1 MTNPTLDTT
10 ALQGRL
16 DAGKR
21 LLATAQNDFDNGVR
35 GLLASDGRTPIH
47 GPDEHERRL
56 AALRETLAGKVATVD
71 SQADAVIASIEAA
84 RLSEHADP
92 LASLD
97 LATLELAGT
106 HRVFVK
112 EDCETLPIP
121 QLIGRLE
128 WAGKYPGAYLRVLYA
143 RYGLARFQSLL
154 DAQPQPDGLPAMRD
168 ALESLGAIG
177 AARGLTPDAERV
189 RFAAAGL
196 KRATAAALAGNKPG
210 LGMKISL

>member
-1 MTNPTLDTT
+1 MTLDIATQTT
-10 ALQGRL
+10 KL
-16 DAGKR
+16 DTAKR
-21 LLATAQNDFDNGVR
+21 QLADAVRTYEDAQR

-47 GPDEHERRL
+47 GPDEHAQRL
-56 AALRETLAGKVATVD
+56 AALRETLAARVATVD

-84 RLSEHADP
+84 RLNEHADP
-92 LASLD
+92 LAALNLAELSL
-97 LATLELAGT
+97 ANQYAQ
-106 HRVFVK
+106 FVRA
-112 EDCETLPIP
+112 DCETLPVP
-121 QLIGRLE
+121 ALIGRLS
-128 WAGKYPGAYLRVLYA
+128 WAAASTDAGLRYCYA